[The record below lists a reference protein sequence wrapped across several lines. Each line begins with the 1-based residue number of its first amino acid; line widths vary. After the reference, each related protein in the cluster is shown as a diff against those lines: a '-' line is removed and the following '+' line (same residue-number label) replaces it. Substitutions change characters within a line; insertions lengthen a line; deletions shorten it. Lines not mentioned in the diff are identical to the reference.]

1 MTLAKL
7 FILDKEIELLWTD
20 MNYHREI
27 RMNGK
32 PATDVIGGLITLC
45 FATDRDT
52 DIILKWMT
60 KENEDNT
67 WNEADKMEEGKVCFY
82 ENGFDYPPTKTYE
95 FNDAHLI
102 YFKES
107 FYAEGEE
114 PMQTTITISPAI
126 QNYGVEFVKR
136 WNVSWI
142 PPSERMAYQPKE
154 NLTEEVI
161 DCYLTDLNN
170 NEKNDFGFEEEVYL
184 VVKTRNMIGQTKDID
199 LSNFNKTFEY
209 NDEVLK
215 DNVLEKFNIK
225 EATQKVKLK
234 VVKPQDKIITL
245 EN

>member
-7 FILDKEIELLWTD
+7 FILGMEIELLWTD

-32 PATDVIGGLITLC
+32 PATDFIGGLITLC
-45 FATDRDT
+45 FATNQNT
-52 DIILKWMT
+52 DQILRWMT

-142 PPSERMAYQPKE
+142 PPNERMPYQSKELENDPKILNYHIEDINGNIIQKDEIEIDEEITLVVESE
-154 NLTEEVI
+154 NAI
-161 DCYLTDLNN
+161 DEIFEIDLDSSRLDFEHNGQIF
-170 NEKNDFGFEEEVYL
+170 KND
-184 VVKTRNMIGQTKDID
+184 I
-199 LSNFNKTFEY
+199 
-209 NDEVLK
+209 
-215 DNVLEKFNIK
+215 LEFKVTNEI
-225 EATQKVKLK
+225 EQIHLRAIEQK
-234 VVKPQDKIITL
+234 
-245 EN
+245 N

>member
-7 FILDKEIELLWTD
+7 FILGMEIELLWTD

-32 PATDVIGGLITLC
+32 PATDFIGGLITLC
-45 FATDRDT
+45 FATNQNT
-52 DIILKWMT
+52 DQILSWMT

-142 PPSERMAYQPKE
+142 PPNERMPYQSKELENDPKILNYHIEDINGNIIQKDEIEIDEEITLVVESE
-154 NLTEEVI
+154 NAI
-161 DCYLTDLNN
+161 DEIFEIDLDSSRLDFEHNGQIF
-170 NEKNDFGFEEEVYL
+170 KND
-184 VVKTRNMIGQTKDID
+184 I
-199 LSNFNKTFEY
+199 
-209 NDEVLK
+209 
-215 DNVLEKFNIK
+215 LEFKVTNEI
-225 EATQKVKLK
+225 EQIHLRAIEQK
-234 VVKPQDKIITL
+234 
-245 EN
+245 N